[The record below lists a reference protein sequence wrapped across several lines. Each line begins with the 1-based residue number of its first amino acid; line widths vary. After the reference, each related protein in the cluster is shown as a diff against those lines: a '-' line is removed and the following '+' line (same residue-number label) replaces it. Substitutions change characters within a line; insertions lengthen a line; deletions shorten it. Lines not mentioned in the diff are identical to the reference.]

1 MQSVQ
6 LRTIATDN
14 LRCAA
19 FALGLAAVLLG
30 AAGCRLSP
38 EQAARPVWNL
48 SPMPN
53 VPVAQQEQTLISA
66 VRNNRNIPDKDKP
79 KIISGIRAQYEPALH

>member
-1 MQSVQ
+1 M
-6 LRTIATDN
+6 
-14 LRCAA
+14 
-19 FALGLAAVLLG
+19 
-30 AAGCRLSP
+30 
-38 EQAARPVWNL
+38 WNL